1 MQVSGPGCWEV
12 GKVHEGFKNTGVTQ
26 DSTTLDE
33 TDLAIVHALQIAPQA
48 SWTLVGSI
56 LGISP
61 VTASRRWDHLV
72 DAGLAWVSCI
82 PGPALWSEHVL
93 AFVELRCE
101 AESLATVAS
110 TLSRDP
116 RVASIEVVASEYDL
130 ILTMFVA
137 DMSRLSR
144 FVLDELNHLPGVHS
158 ARTHLGTGVYTQ
170 GAGWRLDALSPDQ
183 QTQIQ
188 QSIPAPLRSVSIPRG
203 HDRDLLLACIAN
215 GRRSAVELAEL
226 VGSSPTTVRRR
237 LDRLVRGGLA
247 SFRCEV
253 ANGIAG
259 WPISAT
265 FWANVPPE
273 TLSETARAIA
283 ALPQVRLCAAV
294 TGGAAN
300 MIVTVWL
307 RSLGDS
313 QRLEDLLSSKVP
325 GLSIHDR
332 AIALRIPKRVGWM
345 LDEAGRALSVVPIDP
360 WHDPDPAT
368 EGVST

>member
-1 MQVSGPGCWEV
+1 VA
-12 GKVHEGFKNTGVTQ
+12 Q

-48 SWTLVGSI
+48 SWTLVGSV
-56 LGISP
+56 LSISP
-61 VTASRRWDHLV
+61 ATASRRWDRLV

-101 AESLATVAS
+101 ARSLT
-110 TLSRDP
+110 TLVGTLARDP

-144 FVLDELNHLPGVHS
+144 FVLDEVNHLPGVHA
-158 ARTHLGTGVYTQ
+158 ARTHLGTGVYAQ

-183 QTQIQ
+183 QAQVREA
-188 QSIPAPLRSVSIPRG
+188 IPGPLRSVPAPRD

-253 ANGIAG
+253 ANRIAG

-273 TLSETARAIA
+273 SLIETAKAIA

-294 TGGAAN
+294 TGGSAN
-300 MIVTVWL
+300 VVVTVWL

-313 QRLEDLLSSKVP
+313 QRLEHLLSSKVP
-325 GLSIHDR
+325 GLTISDR

-360 WHDPDPAT
+360 WHDPGPTA
-368 EGVST
+368 ESVST